1 MVGIIAGIIF
11 IAIAVAIFGVFWCK
25 RRGKYDGVCCSR
37 SISYFKSFTGAKI
50 KIPKQSTNQSEI

>member
-1 MVGIIAGIIF
+1 MLGIIAGI

-25 RRGKYDGVCCSR
+25 RRGKYYGVCCSR